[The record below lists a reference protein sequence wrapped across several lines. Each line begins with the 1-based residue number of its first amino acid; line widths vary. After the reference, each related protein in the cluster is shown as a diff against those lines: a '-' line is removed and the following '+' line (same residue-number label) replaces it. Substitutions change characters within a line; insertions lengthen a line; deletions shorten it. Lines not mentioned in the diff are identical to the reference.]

1 MDGMVFRARV
11 RWHRAMML
19 ASLLALWSAVG
30 LAAEP
35 QAAAEPRTL
44 RDEAQG
50 FLPEP
55 RIIARA
61 IDVAIRTMGDGSA
74 ERKEGFYAELGG
86 MITGAG
92 WISLG
97 PGYRQWL
104 LRENLLADVSAGY
117 SWRGYKSAQA
127 TIEAPSLLK
136 NRLRIGT
143 QYRWQDFAQ
152 ITYFGSGPD
161 SSEDARSEFRLRSQD
176 VAAYAQLRLAPWL
189 SVRAQ
194 TGWLQHPE
202 LLPPGGH
209 FQRGFPSTLDQF
221 PTDPAVVRDTQ
232 PSYWY
237 QGLTVAADT
246 RDTPG
251 HPVRG
256 GLYRAAVAHYD
267 DRNGGAFSFRR
278 YDVEAAHFLPLASE
292 RVVVALHGW
301 MVTSDASTGQPVPFY
316 LMPSLGGHNT
326 LRSFVDYRFHDRN
339 MLVVNAEARVALFTH
354 VDAGAFVDAGD
365 VAGGVTTL
373 DLAHRSYGVGLRLH
387 STQATFARFD
397 VAHGREGWRVVFR
410 LNDPLQ
416 LSRRAGRSAV
426 APFVP

>member
-1 MDGMVFRARV
+1 MDGMVSPARV
-11 RWHRAMML
+11 RRHRAMML
-19 ASLLALWSAVG
+19 VSLLALWPAVG

-35 QAAAEPRTL
+35 QGPTEPSPV
-44 RDEAQG
+44 RDEAAG

-61 IDVAIRTMGDGSA
+61 IDVAVRTMGSGSA

-104 LRENLLADVSAGY
+104 LHDNLWADVSAGY
-117 SWRGYKSAQA
+117 SWRGYKSARA
-127 TIEAPSLLK
+127 TLEAPSLLK
-136 NRLRIGT
+136 SRLSLGT

-152 ITYFGSGPD
+152 ITYFGSGPE

-176 VAAYAQLRLAPWL
+176 VAVYAQLRLTRLL
-189 SVRAQ
+189 SLRGQ
-194 TGWLQHPE
+194 TGWLQHPA

-209 FQRGFPSTLDQF
+209 FQRGFPSALEQF
-221 PTDPAVVRDTQ
+221 PMDPAVVREVQ
-232 PSYWY
+232 PNYWY

-292 RVVVALHGW
+292 RVVLALHGW
-301 MVTSDASTGQPVPFY
+301 MVTSDAAAGQPVPFY

-339 MLVVNAEARVALFTH
+339 MLVVNADARVALFTH
-354 VDAGAFVDAGD
+354 VDVAAFVDAGN
-365 VAGGVTTL
+365 VSSHVTTL
-373 DLAHRSYGVGLRLH
+373 DLAQRSYGVGLRMH
-387 STQATFARFD
+387 STQATFARVD
-397 VAHGREGWRVVFR
+397 VAHGHEGWRVVFR

-416 LSRRAGRSAV
+416 LSRRAARSAV